1 MPETNQKPVVLI
13 VDDAAENLA
22 VLGQLLAP
30 HYRVRAANS
39 GARALQ
45 VVSSEP
51 RPDVVLLDVMMPGM
65 DGYAVIERLRMN
77 RDTSDIPVLFVTAMD
92 AWADEEKGFALG
104 AVDYI
109 TKPFQPSIVL
119 ARVRTHVELKQA
131 RDGLKNQNLYLEAE
145 IERRMQEN
153 LFIQDVTIRAL
164 ARLAEVRDPETGNHL
179 LRVQGYVR
187 LLAEHL
193 HGHPRFAE
201 IRTPGAIDMLAKSA
215 PLHDVGKV
223 GVPDS
228 ILLKPAKLTIEEW
241 VIMRTH
247 PRLGFEALQS
257 AERDAERPLE
267 FLATAK
273 EIALRHH
280 EKWDGSGYPDG
291 VAGDDIP
298 VSARL
303 MALADVFDALTTRRV
318 YKLAMPMEKATAI
331 IVEGRGAHF
340 DPAVVDAFLDLQKAF
355 LEIALRHADTE
366 KALLEKAARLKGR
379 TPNESQGRP

>member
-1 MPETNQKPVVLI
+1 MLI